1 VLVLVNEDSRV
12 VEKVFGNKD
21 AALAF
26 HARTARS
33 RVGGAAPNANEFN
46 FQVRI
51 LNRPPATNVG
61 FVFEDDSGIPYGFG
75 WTPFE
80 GDMSGGRRTRRRLTR
95 KRA

>member
-1 VLVLVNEDSRV
+1 MLVLVNKDSGV

-21 AALAF
+21 VALAF
-26 HARTARS
+26 HARTART

-46 FQVRI
+46 SQVRI

-75 WTPFE
+75 WTLFE
-80 GDMSGGRRTRRRLTR
+80 GDMSGGRRKRRKTYRRRH
-95 KRA
+95 